1 MVKQYNYATNL
12 MDKPYLTRGVAKKSL
27 ILLINKLFV

>member
-12 MDKPYLTRGVAKKSL
+12 MVKPYLTRGVAKK
-27 ILLINKLFV
+27 KPDFVDKQAIC